1 MKNSQYCRYAIFA
14 CLLSLILFAPVTIR
28 AQEKSASDKVR
39 IAVATSSLAFL
50 VPFVS
55 KDRGLYAKHGTEVEI
70 IQMRP
75 NVAMAALISGDIQ
88 YVELIGS
95 IIRGAAKGLPVRAIS
110 TGIKAPFFSFVAQ
123 NKYKSMKE
131 LRGAIIGMTSIG
143 GTNHVSTRITLRQFG
158 LDPEKD
164 VKLLAIGDEKLM
176 YDAFKIGRVDAIVV
190 APPFSVQLKREG
202 FPLLAH
208 TAEYVTI
215 PFSGL
220 GTTIERIK
228 SNRAQIKRL
237 LKAEIEALRYIQG
250 NAAGTTEVIRKRFN
264 MDEKLA
270 RESYDVVV
278 NAFSRDGRVPLEGV
292 DILLQIE
299 KDAKQIPPTVT
310 PQMVVE
316 QSLVEEALKELGGK

>member
-1 MKNSQYCRYAIFA
+1 MKTTLRPLCTA
-14 CLLSLILFAPVTIR
+14 LLVVFLSVFCAGVLP
-28 AQEKSASDKVR
+28 AQEKSAPDKVR

-50 VPFVS
+50 VPFVA
-55 KDRGLYAKHGTEVEI
+55 KDRGLYLKHGSEVEI

-75 NVAMAALISGDIQ
+75 NVAMAALISGNID

-110 TGIKAPFFSFVAQ
+110 TGIKAPFFSIVAQ
-123 NKYKSMKE
+123 HKYKTMKD
-131 LRGAIIGMTSIG
+131 LKGAIIGMTSIG
-143 GTNHVSTRITLRQFG
+143 GTNHVSTRLTLRHFG

-176 YDAFKIGRVDAIVV
+176 YEAFKIGRVDSVVV

-228 SNRAQIKRL
+228 SNRPQIKRL
-237 LKAEIEALRYIQG
+237 LKAEIEALRFIQA
-250 NAAGTTEVIRKRFN
+250 NAAGTTDVIRKRFN
-264 MDEKLA
+264 MEEKLA

-278 NAFSRDGRVPLEGV
+278 NAFSRDGRVPLDGV

-299 KDAKQIPPTVT
+299 KDAKTIPPTIT

-316 QSLVEEALKELGGK
+316 PSLVDEALRELGGK

>member
-1 MKNSQYCRYAIFA
+1 MKTTLRQSCTAFWVV
-14 CLLSLILFAPVTIR
+14 ILWVFCAAVLP
-28 AQEKSASDKVR
+28 AQEKSAPDKVR
-39 IAVATSSLAFL
+39 VAVATSSLAFL
-50 VPFVS
+50 VPFVA
-55 KDRGLYAKHGTEVEI
+55 KDRGLYLKHGSEVEI

-75 NVAMAALISGDIQ
+75 NVAMAALISGDID

-123 NKYKSMKE
+123 HKYKTMKD
-131 LRGAIIGMTSIG
+131 LKGAVIGMTSIG
-143 GTNHVSTRITLRQFG
+143 GTNHVSTRLTLRQFG

-176 YDAFKIGRVDAIVV
+176 YEAFKIGRVDSVVV

-220 GTTIERIK
+220 GTTVERIK
-228 SNRAQIKRL
+228 SNRPQIKRL
-237 LKAEIEALRYIQG
+237 LKAEIEALRYIQA

-264 MDEKLA
+264 MEEKLA

-278 NAFSRDGRVPLEGV
+278 NAFSRDGRVPLDGV

-299 KDAKQIPPTVT
+299 KDQKLIPATVT

-316 QSLVEEALKELGGK
+316 PSLVDEVLKELGAK

>member
-1 MKNSQYCRYAIFA
+1 M
-14 CLLSLILFAPVTIR
+14 ILWVFCAAVLP
-28 AQEKSASDKVR
+28 AQEKSAPDKVR
-39 IAVATSSLAFL
+39 VAVATSSLAFL
-50 VPFVS
+50 VPFVA
-55 KDRGLYAKHGTEVEI
+55 KDRGLYLKHGSEVEI

-75 NVAMAALISGDIQ
+75 NVAMAALISGDID

-123 NKYKSMKE
+123 HKYKTMKD
-131 LRGAIIGMTSIG
+131 LKGAVIGMTSIG
-143 GTNHVSTRITLRQFG
+143 GTNHVSTRLTLRQFG

-176 YDAFKIGRVDAIVV
+176 YEAFKIGRVDSVVV

-220 GTTIERIK
+220 GTTVERIK
-228 SNRAQIKRL
+228 SNRPQIKRL
-237 LKAEIEALRYIQG
+237 LKAEIEALRYIQA

-264 MDEKLA
+264 MEEKLA

-278 NAFSRDGRVPLEGV
+278 NAFSRDGRVPLDGV

-299 KDAKQIPPTVT
+299 KDQKLIPATVT

-316 QSLVEEALKELGGK
+316 PSLVDEVLKELGAK

>member
-1 MKNSQYCRYAIFA
+1 V
-14 CLLSLILFAPVTIR
+14 ILWVFCAAVLP
-28 AQEKSASDKVR
+28 AQEKSAPDKVR
-39 IAVATSSLAFL
+39 VAVATSSLAFL
-50 VPFVS
+50 VPFVA
-55 KDRGLYAKHGTEVEI
+55 KDRGLYLKHGSEVEI

-75 NVAMAALISGDIQ
+75 NVAMAALISGDID

-123 NKYKSMKE
+123 HKYKTMKD
-131 LRGAIIGMTSIG
+131 LKGAVIGMTSIG
-143 GTNHVSTRITLRQFG
+143 GTNHVSTRLTLRQFG

-176 YDAFKIGRVDAIVV
+176 YEAFKIGRVDSVVV

-220 GTTIERIK
+220 GTTVERIK
-228 SNRAQIKRL
+228 SNRPQIKRL
-237 LKAEIEALRYIQG
+237 LKAEIEALRYIQA

-264 MDEKLA
+264 MEEKLA

-278 NAFSRDGRVPLEGV
+278 NAFSRDGRVPLDGV

-299 KDAKQIPPTVT
+299 KDQKLIPATVT
-310 PQMVVE
+310 PQIVVE
-316 QSLVEEALKELGGK
+316 PSLVDEVLKELGAK